1 MEISIIIVNYN
12 TCDLTLQC
20 LQSVYE
26 KTINVEFE
34 VIVVDNASSD
44 KSIEMIKKMFPQAK
58 IIESVENLGF
68 GKANNLGAKYA
79 NGDYLFLLNSD
90 TILVSN
96 VILEFYRFMQ
106 QSPQV
111 AACGGSLIDTL
122 GNSVVS
128 HGKFPSLLQEFSD
141 IGFYRLYPKWY
152 KNHLSVGQKANEG
165 DISHVDYLSGADVFI
180 RRSVWDNIQGFFPQF
195 FMYYEETDMFCRMRR
210 LGYNVCLR
218 PMLKIIHLEGGSF
231 DKSQLFNLKKYAMVF
246 KSKVLYYQR
255 NKPFGAVFLMKC
267 MSLISVTIHSRIYR
281 NKLIQIYKIII
292 STR

>member
-26 KTINVEFE
+26 KTVDVGFE

-44 KSIEMIKKMFPQAK
+44 NSVEMIKKMFSQVK

-90 TILVSN
+90 TILISN

-106 QSPQV
+106 QSPQI
-111 AACGGSLIDTL
+111 AACGGNLIDAS
-122 GNSVVS
+122 GNSTVS

-141 IGFYRLYPKWY
+141 IGFWRIYPKWY

-165 DISHVDYLSGADVFI
+165 DINRVDYLSGADVFI
-180 RRSVWDNIQGFFPQF
+180 RRGVWDNIQGFSPQF
-195 FMYYEETDMFCRMRR
+195 FMYYEETDMFCRMRK
-210 LGYNVCLR
+210 LGYNVCLL

-231 DKSQLFNLKKYAMVF
+231 DKSQLFNLKKYAMAF

-255 NKPFGAVFLMKC
+255 NKPLGSVFLMKC
-267 MSLISVTIHSRIYR
+267 ISLINVTLHPHVYR
-281 NKLIQIYKIII
+281 NKLMQIYKIII
-292 STR
+292 SIR